1 MAQAPLL
8 TRIFRG
14 SFGACREDE
23 QDWTIPGQPGSLD
36 DFPLKRS
43 QAYRSILID
52 AERRRWPPG
61 QTRA

>member
-8 TRIFRG
+8 TLIFHG

-23 QDWTIPGQPGSLD
+23 QDWTIPSQQGSLD

-43 QAYRSILID
+43 QAYRSILVD
-52 AERRRWPPG
+52 AERRHRRPG
-61 QTRA
+61 QPRA